1 MKGKV
6 IVIDN
11 LVDATRNMVVKNKYI
26 LAHTTDISFKRF
38 NPNQPFPRN
47 NNNNRADAQNN
58 NQNANANVAANDNM
72 NLRPNDFGSPQHAMS
87 QIITV
92 RDNPNRL
99 KDVKKH
105 LLEIMSDK
113 AQTSQFYADH
123 IYPS

>member
-92 RDNPNRL
+92 RDNPNFT
-99 KDVKKH
+99 VIH
-105 LLEIMSDK
+105 LISTDESFLVTLLLRFFSMW
-113 AQTSQFYADH
+113 QLMQC
-123 IYPS
+123 